1 MKTASKKQIARRAKP
16 AAADPAARVPG
27 RPATSLAGRRAEVLL
42 AARWT
47 AVAED
52 GDAAILG
59 LAAVLPDIGI
69 AAQLWRPFEDR
80 LADARCLHLF
90 GAAAEFLPL
99 VEAAHANGLKVA
111 LSPELWREG
120 NGSDDSGRGTFRKA
134 QRWFDKTAR
143 GLFVRT
149 PAWQRE
155 LFAAVDLVLP
165 NSNME
170 ARRIVR
176 RTGLPP
182 ERMRVVPHGVDPRL
196 AAADPRPFRQRVGGR
211 DFVLYVG
218 AIEPKNQQ
226 LGFLWAMKDTAVPVV
241 LLGDVAP
248 GCEWYLEECQRVG
261 GAQAR
266 FVARKS
272 LDHCMV
278 ASAFAACS
286 CLVVGGG
293 VPAPERTALK
303 AGVMGTPL
311 VLFEGGCGS
320 EYFGQ
325 QALYI
330 RPDDVANIR
339 RGVLAAL
346 DRERSKSLAEHVR
359 TYFSWQAVARALRAV
374 YRRAG
379 PGEVGT

>member
-1 MKTASKKQIARRAKP
+1 MKTASKKQIAHRAKP
-16 AAADPAARVPG
+16 AVAG
-27 RPATSLAGRRAEVLL
+27 LRPANRTADVLL

-52 GDAAILG
+52 GEAAILAV
-59 LAAVLPDIGI
+59 AAALPDIGMT
-69 AAQLWRPFEDR
+69 AQLWRPFEDQ
-80 LADARCLHLF
+80 LANARCLHLF
-90 GAAAEFLPL
+90 GTAADFLPL
-99 VEAAHANGLKVA
+99 VESAHSNGVKVV
-111 LSPELWREG
+111 LSPEFWSDG
-120 NGSDDSGRGTFRKA
+120 NEDGDSLTVGFWGRGLLRNAGK
-134 QRWFDKTAR
+134 WFHSTAR
-143 GLFVRT
+143 GLFART

-155 LFAAVDLVLP
+155 LFAAVDLLLP
-165 NSNME
+165 NSNLE
-170 ARRIVR
+170 AQRIARRANV
-176 RTGLPP
+176 PP

-196 AAADPRPFRQRVGGR
+196 AAADPRPFLQRAGGH
-211 DFVLYVG
+211 DFVLYAG
-218 AIEPKNQQ
+218 TIEPKSQQ
-226 LGFLWAMKDTAVPVV
+226 LGFLWAMKKTAVPVV

-261 GAQAR
+261 GTQAR

-272 LDHCMV
+272 LDQRLA

-293 VPAPERTALK
+293 VPAPERVALK

-325 QALYI
+325 QAVYV
-330 RPDDVANIR
+330 RPDDVADIR

-346 DRERSKSLAEHVR
+346 DRKRSRSLAEHVR
-359 TYFSWQAVARALRAV
+359 MYFSWQAVARTLRAA

-379 PGEVGT
+379 SGGVGT